1 MEKSTLYVDVTHT
14 WGTELQTGIQRVVR
28 QLVTS
33 WYSANAKVELII
45 FQDGKYKVLPPSALA
60 SFTVLYSARIPKGH
74 NFKSRIFNQL
84 LPHYLR
90 IKGKMNGQGRRI
102 LLNNPIMKI
111 VRKFLKNHWAPKD
124 STIMNPTNANIL
136 LLDMVFDS
144 VQIAYLKEIAVNFG
158 AEISFLSYDCNP
170 LNAPQYWPLEVSEG
184 FPEYLSLVNYSKR
197 VWSISRTAQDDIK
210 KFSKADLDKV
220 SFDFKWLPPLNFPA
234 CTHQEPLVPGLE
246 KEHYILMVASFVPSK
261 NHLGFLQAL
270 KELHDRGLSVP
281 KVYLVG
287 GGSWIGAEIESKIS
301 ELSALG
307 IQVAKYEAVDNC
319 CLGRFYQNC
328 SFSIL
333 PSFIEGFGLP
343 IVESLRFGKPVV
355 TSTSTSMGE
364 LLVLPGTI
372 GFSHN
377 QSPNLVAILEKMIS
391 GNELLEKLTAEAIA
405 NRDNLGTWQEY
416 ADELY
421 DFVMRKEIK

>member
-1 MEKSTLYVDVTHT
+1 M
-14 WGTELQTGIQRVVR
+14 
-28 QLVTS
+28 
-33 WYSANAKVELII
+33 I
-45 FQDGKYKVLPPSALA
+45 FKNGVYKVLPPSALA
-60 SFTVLYSARIPKGH
+60 SFTFLYSARVPKVE
-74 NFKSRIFNQL
+74 NYRLKIFHFL

-90 IKGKMNGQGRRI
+90 IKSRVPQRI
-102 LLNNPIMKI
+102 AKI
-111 VRKFLKNHWAPKD
+111 VFGNPVIDISRKFLRNHWAPKD
-124 STIMNPTNANIL
+124 SSIMNPTNANIL
-136 LLDMVFDS
+136 LLDMIYDS
-144 VQIAYLKEIAVNFG
+144 TQIAYLKEIAVNSG

-184 FPEYLSLVNYSKR
+184 FPAYISLVNYSKR

-210 KFSKADLDKV
+210 KFSKADLEKLT
-220 SFDFKWLPPLNFPA
+220 FDFKWLPPLHFPN

-246 KEHYILMVASFVPSK
+246 KEHYILMVASYVPSK

-270 KELHDRGLSVP
+270 KELHTRGLSVP

-307 IQVAKYEAVDNC
+307 IQVAKFEAVDNC

-343 IVESLRFGKPVV
+343 IVESLHFGKPVV

-372 GFSHN
+372 GFSHD
-377 QSPNLVAILEKMIS
+377 QSPNLVAVLEKMIS
-391 GNELLEKLTAEAIA
+391 GTELLAKLTAEAVA
-405 NRDNLGTWQEY
+405 NRNNLGTWQEY

-421 DFVMRKEIK
+421 DFVMRKELK